1 MTKSKIYKI
10 LGGLLILG
18 LIASIVVYTNLTNRH
33 KAILKTTLLYKTGLV
48 DADWQIEK
56 HRSEYK
62 MISPDFYIDGIYKSM
77 EGPKASNYIRLTEDS
92 SLVWITDFHV
102 RAMDAKTRKYISK
115 DFICHLNVDF
125 NDANYYASLGLESR
139 IGKQYPRM
147 ATLSHGVENFTLPKG
162 FGVPMKGN
170 QWLLATTQSLNHNI
184 ADANYLIKHEVT
196 IGYHKDD
203 QQTKPLMC
211 RAIYIQL
218 PFDKQDPF
226 KEPIDP
232 ASNQCVP
239 IETKNHV
246 YTDAQG
252 NNYSGHWLIKPGKN
266 TYKSNVDN
274 QLMIE
279 DSLRLHAAA
288 IHAHPMS
295 RYITLWDATTQKP
308 VFTSKIQNHKNK
320 IGIDYISSFLSEKGI
335 WLYKNHHYELVLEVD
350 NTSGK
355 DQDMMGSMFLFFY
368 DQELDRLL
376 NQPKSK
382 LSKK

>member
-10 LGGLLILG
+10 LGGLLIFG
-18 LIASIVVYTNLTNRH
+18 LIVTIVVYNNLTNRH

-56 HRSEYK
+56 HRAEYK

-147 ATLSHGVENFTLPKG
+147 TTLSHGVENFTLPKG

-184 ADANYLIKHEVT
+184 PDANYLIKHEVT

-218 PFDKQDPF
+218 PYDKQDPF
-226 KEPIDP
+226 KEPLNP

-295 RYITLWDATTQKP
+295 RYITLWDVTTQRP

-320 IGIDYISSFLSEKGI
+320 IGIDYISSFLSEKGV
-335 WLYKNHHYELVLEVD
+335 WLYKNHHYELILDVD

-368 DQELDRLL
+368 DQKLDRLL